1 MNISLRL
8 SKITDIMAECDTLAD
23 IGCDHGYVGISALN
37 KGKACRVTAADVAK
51 GPLAAAR
58 KNSME
63 EGVSDR
69 IDFVLSDGFKN
80 IRDDGRLQ
88 CAVIA
93 GMGGLLMKRIL
104 YEGSL
109 ERFKGLKQLIL
120 SPQSDL
126 DVVRRYLTEE
136 LWMNIVRE
144 YVIKDEGKYYF
155 IFDVAVNDR
164 KDESYSE
171 AEYVYGKHIADESV
185 KVYRDFLVHRRKI
198 LIDALSAVSGGE
210 SERKRRRSTEL
221 KKELALLEEAFL

>member
-1 MNISLRL
+1 
-8 SKITDIMAECDTLAD
+8 
-23 IGCDHGYVGISALN
+23 
-37 KGKACRVTAADVAK
+37 
-51 GPLAAAR
+51 
-58 KNSME
+58 
-63 EGVSDR
+63 
-69 IDFVLSDGFKN
+69 
-80 IRDDGRLQ
+80 
-88 CAVIA
+88 
-93 GMGGLLMKRIL
+93 MKRIL

-171 AEYVYGKHIADESV
+171 AEYVY
-185 KVYRDFLVHRRKI
+185 RDFLVHRRKI